1 MNAATATKPRAP
13 RLSLGPC
20 QYFWPRDRVE
30 RFYAEIADSP
40 VDIVYLG
47 ETVCAKRRELRPDD
61 WIGLGRELAAAG
73 KEVVLSTFTVIE
85 ARSEMGVVRRL
96 CGNGEFLIEANDVA
110 AMQVLREL
118 GLPFA
123 TGPSVNIYNTA
134 TLRHYHRLG
143 LRRWVLPVELGREA
157 LGDILAEAGLD
168 GLETEVFAYGYLPLA
183 WSARCFTARYHDL
196 PKDQCGLRCIDYP
209 EGLAVHTREGDRF
222 LTLNGI
228 QTQSGLI
235 CDLLP
240 VWREVVDAG
249 ADILRLSPTPNGTLE
264 SIRALRQAI
273 LGDGGALAARSAGT
287 GPTCSGY
294 WHADPG
300 MLHARPLNRGAKPCH

>member
-1 MNAATATKPRAP
+1 MNMRAASGTPRP

-47 ETVCAKRRELRPDD
+47 ETVCAKRRELRPGD
-61 WIGLGRELAAAG
+61 WIALGRELAAAG

-96 CGNGEFLIEANDVA
+96 CGNGEFMVEANDVA
-110 AMQVLREL
+110 AMQILHEL
-118 GLPFA
+118 GVPFA
-123 TGPSVNIYNTA
+123 TGPSVNIYNAA

-143 LRRWVLPVELGREA
+143 LRRWVLPVELGRDA
-157 LGDILAEAGLD
+157 LADILAETGID
-168 GLETEVFAYGYLPLA
+168 GLETEVFAYGHLPLA

-196 PKDQCGLRCIDYP
+196 PKDQCGLRCIEHP
-209 EGLAVHTREGDRF
+209 AGLAVHTREGERF
-222 LTLNGI
+222 LTVNGI
-228 QTQSGLI
+228 QTQSGLV

-240 VWREVVDAG
+240 LWREVVDAG
-249 ADILRLSPTPNGTLE
+249 ADILRLSPMPDGTPAQIDALH
-264 SIRALRQAI
+264 RAIA
-273 LGDGGALAARSAGT
+273 GDAAALAARSRIH
-287 GPTCSGY
+287 GPACSGY
-294 WHADPG
+294 WHGDPG
-300 MLHARPLNRGAKPCH
+300 MLPGAAAR